1 VRYLL
6 LLLLTCCT
14 GFILAACESGQGDGL
29 AVSGEQ
35 ESLCVRYARSRDPA
49 VRSQI
54 ASRQDAAT
62 MTAIESGELKPGLP
76 ALVAYCVHGA
86 PIRREKAAAKE
97 GEIEQVTFC
106 ATPIGADEAC
116 KKAGPTI
123 TIAADRIAANP
134 QPQPE
139 G

>member
-1 VRYLL
+1 M
-6 LLLLTCCT
+6 TCCSGLVVT
-14 GFILAACESGQGDGL
+14 ACESGQGDGL

-35 ESLCVRYARSRDPA
+35 QSLCVRYARNRDPA
-49 VRSQI
+49 LRSQI

-62 MTAIESGELKPGLP
+62 MTAIENGELTPGLP

-106 ATPIGADEAC
+106 ATPIGTDEAC
-116 KKAGPTI
+116 ERPGPTI

-134 QPQPE
+134 QPEPA